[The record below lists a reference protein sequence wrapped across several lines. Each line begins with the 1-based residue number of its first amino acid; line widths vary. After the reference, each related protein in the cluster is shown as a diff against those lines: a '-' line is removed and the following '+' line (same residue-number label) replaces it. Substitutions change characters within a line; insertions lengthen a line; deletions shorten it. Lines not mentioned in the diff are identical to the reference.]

1 MSYREHSYAY
11 SPLRQLWLFAI
22 LAIGGCQTQGPA
34 PELDEREIVT
44 GTNVADVADIVAAAQ
59 RSSGRRSAELYLD
72 AAREYFAIGDL
83 NTVRDLITVLRTP
96 SGDGTTL
103 ESLLGRIEAFEY
115 GHLEASLELEA
126 GNLAQAAKLTAETTT
141 R

>member
-11 SPLRQLWLFAI
+11 SPLRHLWLFAI

-34 PELDEREIVT
+34 PELDEQEIVT
-44 GTNVADVADIVAAAQ
+44 GTNVADIVAAAE

-83 NTVRDLITVLRTP
+83 NTVRDLIIVLRTP
-96 SGDGTTL
+96 TGDGTTL
-103 ESLLGRIEAFEY
+103 GSLLGRAEAFEY
-115 GHLEASLELEA
+115 GQLEENTALLQA
-126 GNLAQAAKLTAETTT
+126 NLSARALS
-141 R
+141 